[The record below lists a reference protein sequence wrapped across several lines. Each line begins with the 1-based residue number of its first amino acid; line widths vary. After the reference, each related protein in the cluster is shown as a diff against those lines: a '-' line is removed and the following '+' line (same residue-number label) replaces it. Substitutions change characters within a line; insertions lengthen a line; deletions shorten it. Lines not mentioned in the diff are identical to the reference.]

1 MNIVDYFT
9 YGKEGI
15 LDLGIRKCEIRG
27 LYYPGVKTELS
38 DDCWNRI
45 LLGCIVF
52 KDHILC

>member
-1 MNIVDYFT
+1 MNTVDYFT

-15 LDLGIRKCEIRG
+15 LDLGMRKCEIRG
-27 LYYPGVKTELS
+27 LYYSGVRTELS